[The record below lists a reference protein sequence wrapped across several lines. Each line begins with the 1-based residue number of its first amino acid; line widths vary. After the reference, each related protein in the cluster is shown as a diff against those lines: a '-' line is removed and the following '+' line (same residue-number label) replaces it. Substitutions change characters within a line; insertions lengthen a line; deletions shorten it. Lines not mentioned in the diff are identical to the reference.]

1 MKKYTLKHNL
11 QYTIKGMSVW
21 GENLIPLQILGI
33 LADAAEL
40 FAVPV
45 LVRWMIHFLEIKVSW
60 SGILRLLGIYAVILL
75 TVYVIRG
82 LVMNRT
88 KWKMKYV
95 LICFKRE
102 LMQTMM
108 SMDYANPEAGRTF
121 YPFLR
126 KITEKNGSLLI
137 FDEIQTYGR
146 IGEFFA
152 ADYFDVKPDI
162 IVLGKALGAG
172 QALAAIIID
181 DKLEGFMPDTE
192 ELHTFAH
199 PTLSMV
205 TAAKQI
211 EMLENGVLEN
221 CRVQGDYLGSKIR
234 EMMAEFP
241 EIGDVRQA
249 GLHIGVEFVDDPVK
263 KNPIEA
269 KAAAI
274 RTAGFKNG
282 LCLGMGGVRK
292 NVLKVKPPLIINR
305 AECDEVLD
313 KFYTSVKEVL
323 R

>member
-1 MKKYTLKHNL
+1 M
-11 QYTIKGMSVW
+11 
-21 GENLIPLQILGI
+21 PGI
-33 LADAAEL
+33 ERHFEGAWFQEFDGLWSSCFGDAVCAIAIASGYEIN
-40 FAVPV
+40 AT
-45 LVRWMIHFLEIKVSW
+45 HF
-60 SGILRLLGIYAVILL
+60 G
-75 TVYVIRG
+75 
-82 LVMNRT
+82 
-88 KWKMKYV
+88 YV
-95 LICFKRE
+95 LKKAPLLQREFKVKHESAQTEDE
-102 LMQTMM
+102 LACIILEPIMVDIGFVEAT
-108 SMDYANPEAGRTF
+108 PE
-121 YPFLR
+121 YIKFLR
-126 KITEKNGSLLI
+126 KICDEFETLLI

-221 CRVQGDYLGSKIR
+221 CRVQGDYLGGKIR
-234 EMMAEFP
+234 EMMNEFP

-263 KNPIEA
+263 KNPIEE

-282 LCLGMGGVRK
+282 LCVGMGGVRK
-292 NVLKVKPPLIINR
+292 NVLKVKPPLIITR
-305 AECDEVLD
+305 AVCDEVLD
-313 KFYTSVKEVL
+313 KFYASVKEVL